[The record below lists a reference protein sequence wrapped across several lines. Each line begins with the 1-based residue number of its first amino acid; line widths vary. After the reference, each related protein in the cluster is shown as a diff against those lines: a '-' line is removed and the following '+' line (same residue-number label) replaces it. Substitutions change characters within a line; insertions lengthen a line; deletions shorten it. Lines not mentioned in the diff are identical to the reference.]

1 MNITKFTLENK
12 TVALAITIMLIL
24 AGVQSYFRLGRL
36 EDPAFTIKQAVVVTQ
51 YPGASAA
58 EVEEEVTNRLEQAV
72 QQMKQLDKVW
82 SISRPGLSTIYV
94 EMQDLYDKHTLPQVW
109 DELRRKM
116 NDIRSSL
123 PPGCGDPLVNDD
135 FGDVYGIFF
144 ALHGEGYTMRELYE
158 HAKLLR
164 RELLLCQNVAKIDIW
179 GYNPEVIYLEMS
191 RARISQLGIS
201 PEQIFSAI
209 DQENL
214 VGDGGTIEHEGDNL
228 RLKTSGTFRSIEE
241 IGNLLIR
248 GGDGRN
254 PIRLR
259 DILTLRRGYYEP
271 AQALLAYNGQ
281 PAIGIGIST
290 VPDTNVVSMGEAVQ
304 KRLHELEV
312 MTPAGMQLGEISYE
326 SETVKK
332 AVNDFIIN
340 LAEAVAIVVFLLLIF
355 MGRHE
360 GVIIGVV
367 LLLTILATFIV
378 MDYYAVTLHRISL
391 GALIIALGML
401 VDNAI
406 VVAEGIVVKMQR
418 GSSSDLAAVETVE
431 ETKWPLL
438 GATFIA
444 VLAFAAIS
452 LSKDATG
459 EFLGSLFTVI
469 ATSLL
474 ISWVLAITITPLLCK
489 MFITRNEAIAKDPH
503 DNRFFRAY
511 AALLR
516 FCLRHRWPV
525 LAGVFVLFLLSL
537 FAFRFVSKEF
547 FPASARPQFMI
558 DCWLREGTHINRTEE
573 VLQQIAQRLRQDK
586 RINEVVT
593 FTGRGA
599 LRFILTYNTE
609 MPNSSYG
616 QILAGVR
623 DPEEFAEVIAASE
636 HYLRESYPD
645 VQFNVKR
652 FALGPSAGAKIEAR
666 FLGPDPAVLR
676 TLAEQAKTIMLAVQ
690 DGQGTVRFIRDDWR
704 QPVQSFNLKIA
715 ESRARNSGVSRP
727 QINQALTAT
736 FQGVT
741 VGVYREND
749 ELLPIIARPPQ
760 SQRAG
765 LNEAHNIMVYSPVSQ
780 RAVPITQVTDSLTI
794 DWEDQNIRR
803 RNRQRCI
810 TAQCDPVSGVTPD
823 DLLAVLMPKIK
834 AIELPEGYALEWG
847 GDYEKSRD
855 AQTKLLRNI
864 PLAFGLMFIITLLLF
879 GTLRHPVIIFLGLPL
894 AVIGVTW
901 GLLVSGRPFGFM
913 ALLGFLSLSGMLIK
927 NEIVLL
933 DQVNLELKAG
943 KEAFSAIVEAS
954 ISRVRP
960 VSMAAFTTV
969 LGMIPLLFDVF
980 FGPMAVTIMGGLTF
994 ATVLTLIVTPV
1005 LYAAFYRVHPPK
1017 AA

>member
-116 NDIRSSL
+116 NDVRSSL
-123 PPGCGDPLVNDD
+123 PPGCGVPLVNDD
-135 FGDVYGIFF
+135 FGDVYGVFF

-214 VGDGGTIEHEGDNL
+214 VGDGGNIEYEGDNL

-254 PIRLR
+254 PVRLR

-271 AQALLAYNGQ
+271 AQALLSYNGR

-290 VPDTNVVSMGEAVQ
+290 VPDTNVVIMGEAVQ

-312 MTPAGMQLGEISYE
+312 MTPAGMQLGIISYE
-326 SETVKK
+326 SDTVKQE
-332 AVNDFIIN
+332 VSGFISN
-340 LAEAVAIVVFLLLIF
+340 LAQAVAIVVFLLLIF

-438 GATFIA
+438 GATIIA

-525 LAGVFVLFLLSL
+525 MAGALAVFVVSL
-537 FAFRFVSKEF
+537 YCFRFVSKEF
-547 FPASARPQFMI
+547 FPASSRPQFMI

-616 QILAGVR
+616 QLLVGVH
-623 DPEEFAEVIAASE
+623 DPEEFAKVIAASE

-666 FLGPDPAVLR
+666 FLGPDPAILR
-676 TLAEQAKTIMLAVQ
+676 RLAEEAKTIMLAVQ

-715 ESRARNSGVSRP
+715 ESRARNSGISRP

-765 LNEAHNIMVYSPVSQ
+765 LNEAHNIMIYSPVSQ

-834 AIELPEGYALEWG
+834 AIELPEGYSLEWG
-847 GDYEKSRD
+847 GDYENSTR
-855 AQTKLLRNI
+855 AQTKLLRNV

-933 DQVNLELKAG
+933 DQINLELKAG
-943 KEAFSAIVEAS
+943 KQAFNAIVEAS

-994 ATVLTLIVTPV
+994 ATVLTLVVTPV
-1005 LYAAFYRVHPPK
+1005 LYATFYRVHPPK